1 VRYNDQSEQAK
12 LKAKMSRT
20 PLPLA
25 KDYVAMNHNEPITTY
40 KRWLVAFS
48 KTCEITGERIPALS
62 IAYKKEID
70 YLIRDEIHTDVTWV
84 SERGYILEKL
94 KGNA

>member
-1 VRYNDQSEQAK
+1 MRYNDKYEQEK
-12 LKAKMSRT
+12 LKAQMANA

-25 KDYVAMNHNEPITTY
+25 KDYILLNHNDQIYTY
-40 KRWLVAFS
+40 RRWLVAFP

-84 SERGYILEKL
+84 SEQGYILEKL
-94 KGNA
+94 KGNT